1 MQWMEKLAGVK
12 IFSFRNLILI
22 VQTEGLNTMI
32 EIHITRHSLL
42 LWIFTNTKKKLC
54 SMQDNVMLKK
64 DDTLI
69 WAKWIEKW

>member
-42 LWIFTNTKKKLC
+42 L
-54 SMQDNVMLKK
+54 
-64 DDTLI
+64 
-69 WAKWIEKW
+69 